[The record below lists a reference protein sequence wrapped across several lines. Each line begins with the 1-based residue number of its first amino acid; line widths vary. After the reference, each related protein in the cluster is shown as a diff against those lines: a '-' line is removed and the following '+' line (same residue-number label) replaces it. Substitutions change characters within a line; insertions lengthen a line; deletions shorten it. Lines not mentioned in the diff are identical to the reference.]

1 MQIKNYKFIITSIRK
16 QNPNSLLFHLPK
28 NLLFYLLKNHF
39 IREYLDLLYKTTR
52 VTTQQNTRQREYN
65 TTQQK

>member
-1 MQIKNYKFIITSIRK
+1 MQIENYKFIITSIWK

-28 NLLFYLLKNHF
+28 NLSFYLLKNHF